1 MGVDI
6 ASQELYHN
14 THTVVLSHSPA
25 GPHVHIEISLQDGVP
40 IYRQIVNQVKYL
52 IASHRLSA
60 GHELP
65 PIRTLAEQLLV
76 NPNTV
81 VKAYR
86 ELESEGLV
94 FKRRG
99 AGTYVAENTVRL
111 AKKEQRKILTQ
122 RADALIAEAH
132 QLNFSFEEVLE
143 LLKSRQAALNRA
155 AAKEN
160 NHEPNR

>member
-1 MGVDI
+1 M
-6 ASQELYHN
+6 L
-14 THTVVLSHSPA
+14 
-25 GPHVHIEISLQDGVP
+25 IEISLHDGVP

-52 IASHRLSA
+52 IASHRLA
-60 GHELP
+60 PGEELP
-65 PIRTLAEQLLV
+65 PIRTLAEQLVV

-99 AGTYVAENTVRL
+99 AGTYVSENTIRL
-111 AKKEQRKILTQ
+111 AKKEQRRILAQ

-132 QLNFSFEEVLE
+132 QLNFSLDEVLD
-143 LLKSRQAALNRA
+143 LITSRHAAMNRSMSQ
-155 AAKEN
+155 KGK
-160 NHEPNR
+160 P